1 MLVFSCH
8 SANSTCETCDINLS
22 IPTEIPTENKEDTL
36 KKGVDL
42 SIKHPTLINV
52 QLLDSTIKV
61 ELRYAT
67 INNFM
72 KKIMYDSI
80 TELYLQK
87 DVALKLSKAQ
97 TYLKKLFPNYSLLV
111 YDGVRPLS
119 VQQKMWEAL
128 DSIPIAERGKFLSN
142 PKNGSIHNYGAAVD
156 LTICDENGTPLDMG
170 AAYDEIGKIAY
181 PSLEQEFL
189 QKGLLTK
196 QHIENRK
203 LLRKVMSQAG
213 FYNIPSEWWH
223 FNSCSREE
231 AKKRYELVK

>member
-22 IPTEIPTENKEDTL
+22 IPTEIPTENKENTL

-181 PSLEQEFL
+181 PSFEQEFL